1 MSHLRVVR
9 CLTICLAVFLLSRV
23 VPAEPVRS
31 YELIPIADSSG
42 PLGTPLFGAINN
54 RGTVAIR
61 SRLDTGEQII
71 FLWDRGE
78 NRQVASFGAFAFPSN
93 PDLNDR
99 GEVSF
104 MFRETGGESV
114 FLKIRNG
121 EIVERVEEGD
131 RFDLLLCCPLINNR
145 GDMTVFGLL
154 DGIEGIYTVNRGK
167 ITTIADSTGPF
178 SYFGPATSINER
190 GQVAFTAD
198 PDDPDRAAV
207 LVGDGRRTDVIV
219 DASGPFEFF
228 TSGVIN
234 DSGTAAAQAF
244 PDGLI
249 PSPSI
254 LVRDRQG
261 LRVFVGPDGPFE
273 FPDRPLLNNAGLL
286 VFTSTLD
293 GSFDRGV
300 YTGPDPG
307 AGKVL
312 APGDPLAGS
321 TVVGT
326 AATGLNNAG
335 VIVLYVELADGRKGL
350 WLAVPHPATR

>member
-1 MSHLRVVR
+1 MRHLRAIR
-9 CLTICLAVFLLSRV
+9 CLTIGLAVSLLPRP
-23 VPAEPVRS
+23 VPAEPAPS
-31 YELIPIADSSG
+31 YELISIVDSSD
-42 PLGTPLFGAINN
+42 PLGTPMFGAINN

-61 SRLDTGEQII
+61 SRLRNGEQLIS
-71 FLWDRGE
+71 LWEHGQIRPVVSVGLI
-78 NRQVASFGAFAFPSN
+78 GTLSN
-93 PDLNDR
+93 PDLNDL

-104 MFRETGGESV
+104 MLEEFQATPAS
-114 FLKIRNG
+114 LKVRDG
-121 EIVERVEEGD
+121 RIVERVEEGD
-131 RFDLLLCCPLINNR
+131 AFDLILCCPLINNR
-145 GDMTVFGLL
+145 GDMTLFGVL

-167 ITTIADSTGPF
+167 ITTIADTTGPF

-198 PDDPDRAAV
+198 PDDPERAAV
-207 LVGDGRRTDVIV
+207 LLGDGKRTAVVV

-228 TSGVIN
+228 TSGVVN
-234 DSGTAAAQAF
+234 DGGTAAAQAF

-254 LVRDRQG
+254 LIRDRHG

-273 FPDRPLLNNAGLL
+273 FPERPLLNNAGLL

-300 YTGPDPG
+300 YTGPDPD
-307 AGKVL
+307 ADKVL
-312 APGDPLAGS
+312 GPGDPLAGS

-335 VIVLYVELADGRKGL
+335 EIVLYVELADGRKGL
-350 WLAVPHPATR
+350 WLAVLRR